1 MIFVR
6 SKKNII
12 IVVSIFAIVV
22 VGVVAFINLRGAKP
36 VAARAETSAKVT
48 KGNIKVEI
56 SGSGVIEPI
65 QSYDISSLVSAKIDS
80 APFEEG
86 DKVKKDDIL
95 YKLDATE
102 LEGNIQKTTNSISRL
117 ELNAKDT
124 KDSIG
129 KTVIYAGTSGRL
141 TNFNVKEND
150 SITSNKLGDIVDDSY
165 CLAKVPFNEAQIKQI
180 TVGQLSNVNSA
191 ALMSSIQGI
200 VSKISSFSTKMA
212 NGAVLYE
219 VEIKIN
225 GNNSLIKDTE
235 VTAEIGGLESPA
247 AGKIYSPETY
257 SVASSLS
264 GRVKRVYVSNNDYVG
279 EGQRILELESDTYT
293 STLNKSSLDRSDLE
307 ITLGTQ
313 QKQLENYNIKAPID
327 GIVLQKNK
335 KSEDTI
341 TAGVNVQAL
350 MVVADMSKVKF
361 DMKIDELDINKIK
374 IGQPVNVTVDALP
387 EKGFVGQITSIAG
400 KGTAANG
407 VSNYLVQVTIS
418 EPDALKPGMNVNA
431 KTIVAEKSDILVV
444 PASAVWKKDGKSFV
458 TLPASST
465 GTSSEV
471 NVELGINNKDYIE
484 IVKGLSLDDE
494 ILIPTIAKDNTK
506 TNATTK
512 PGGNQ
517 QQQQGGMD
525 AIPK

>member
-1 MIFVR
+1 MFFVR

-12 IVVSIFAIVV
+12 IAVSVLAIVV
-22 VGVVAFINLRGAKP
+22 VGVIAFVNFRGAKT
-36 VAARAETSAKVT
+36 VAKSTETTTKVT

-65 QSYDISSLVSAKIDS
+65 QSYDISSLVSAKIVS

-86 DKVKKDDIL
+86 DKIRKDDIL

-102 LEGNIQKTTNSISRL
+102 LEGNIQKTLNSISRL
-117 ELNAKDT
+117 ELNTKDT
-124 KDSIG
+124 QDNIG

-150 SITSNKLGDIVDDSY
+150 SITSNKLGEIVDDSY
-165 CLAKVPFNEAQIKQI
+165 CIAKVPFSEAQVRQI
-180 TVGQLSNVNSA
+180 SLGQTATVYSGT
-191 ALMSSIQGI
+191 LMSSISGT
-200 VSKISSFSTKMA
+200 VSKIDSYATKKS
-212 NGAVLYE
+212 NGAVLYT
-219 VEIKIN
+219 VEISIK
-225 GNNSLIKDTE
+225 GSNSLAKDSE
-235 VTAEIGGLESPA
+235 VTAVIGSFESPE
-247 AGKIYSPETY
+247 AGKIDVPDSY
-257 SVASSLS
+257 SVTSALA
-264 GRVKRVYVSNNDYVG
+264 GRVKKVYVSNNDYVG
-279 EGQRILELESDTYT
+279 EGQRLLEIESDTYT
-293 STLNKSSLDRSDLE
+293 STLNKSSLDHSDLT

-335 KSEDTI
+335 KAEDTI

-361 DMKIDELDINKIK
+361 DMKIDELDINKVK
-374 IGQPVNVTVDALP
+374 IGQTVTVTADALP
-387 EKGFVGQITSIAG
+387 DKGFVGQVTSIAG

-418 EPDALKPGMNVNA
+418 EPGALKPGMNVNA
-431 KTIVAEKSDILVV
+431 KTTVAEKSDVILV
-444 PASAVWKKDGKSFV
+444 PASSVWKKDGKSFV
-458 TLPASST
+458 TLPAGST
-465 GTSSEV
+465 GKSSDV

-484 IVKGLSLDDE
+484 IAKGLNVGDE
-494 ILIPTIAKDNTK
+494 IVIPTTAKDNTK
-506 TNATTK
+506 TNATVQ
-512 PGGNQ
+512 PGGNR
-517 QQQQGGMD
+517 QQQGGMS